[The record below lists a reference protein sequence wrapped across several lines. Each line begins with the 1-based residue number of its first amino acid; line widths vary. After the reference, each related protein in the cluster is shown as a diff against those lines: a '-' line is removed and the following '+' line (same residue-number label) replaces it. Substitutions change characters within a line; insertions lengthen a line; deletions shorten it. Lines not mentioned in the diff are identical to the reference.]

1 MDFFFGVVG
10 DVARAGRSVIDFR
23 PDFQQTILGLA
34 SENDELLAEIQASE
48 RFRKAMQK
56 FTQRAQGTPGAT

>member
-23 PDFQQTILGLA
+23 PDFQHTIQGLA
-34 SENDELLAEIQASE
+34 SENNGLHAELRARE
-48 RFRKAMQK
+48 RFQKAMQK
-56 FTQRAQGTPGAT
+56 FTQQGTPGAT